1 LAQGVYDLGFTGA
14 DGFERIGEPYTDDT
28 GLQAMLFGRGDERV
42 LAFAGTDGG
51 SLANWSANLRQAFG
65 LTSAQYA
72 NGIDLAV
79 SLSEGGGLHFVGH
92 SLGGGIAA
100 ASAIVTGG
108 SATIFNAA
116 GIHPNTVSGFSMSRG
131 SITHFRS
138 SFDVLQIGNALTPA
152 RVPGTTVSLG
162 AAGFHGMAGVCRAV
176 GC

>member
-1 LAQGVYDLGFTGA
+1 MAQGVYDLGFTGA